1 MNMQV
6 NNAIVNLQNLLN
18 TVSQDST
25 VAASL
30 LVEDSGFYD
39 LLCNMATNG
48 YNDEQAYDHLMAYI
62 NANF

>member
-1 MNMQV
+1 MHTEV
-6 NNAIVNLQNLLN
+6 NNAVIKAQNLLN

-25 VAASL
+25 VMASL

-39 LLCNMATNG
+39 LLCTVISGDYTA
-48 YNDEQAYDHLMAYI
+48 EQAYDSLISYV